1 MANTLV
7 QQNVANVST
16 QASQNVVLNGVS
28 AGNSLVVAVIADSA
42 SGITVSSI
50 TINGE
55 SNATLHGTEFN
66 VSVSGPRV
74 QMIRFGSLGNVTAG
88 GNKTIT
94 ATLSAA
100 PANFALYAA
109 EVSGGDTASFFD
121 AVGTGTTGS
130 GTTISDSITT
140 GSANSSVFCFVAC
153 DGSEAT
159 AGTGYTGIALIN
171 MFWWHEGQYDMDVG
185 GAGAQTPQMTQSS
198 GNWGMLSAAF
208 KTAGGGGGGAYNAV
222 PAIYRYTLQR
232 ARKLFN

>member
-7 QQNVANVST
+7 QQDIGYVSNE
-16 QASQNVVLNGVS
+16 ASQSASLTGVS
-28 AGNSLVVAVIADSA
+28 AGNSLVVAVIAENA

-50 TINGE
+50 TITSE
-55 SNATLHGTEFN
+55 SNATLHGSEFN
-66 VSVSGPRV
+66 CTTGGRV
-74 QMIRFGSLGNVTAG
+74 QMMRFGSLGNVTTG

-100 PANFALYAA
+100 PSQFAIFAA
-109 EVSGGDTASFFD
+109 EISGGDTSAFFD

-140 GSANSSVFCFVAC
+140 GSANSSVFCFVAA
-153 DGSEAT
+153 DGSEPA
-159 AGTGYTGIALIN
+159 AGTGYTGITVTN
-171 MFWWHEGQYDMDVG
+171 MFWYHEGQYDIDVG
-185 GAGAQTPQMTQSS
+185 GAGAQSPQMTQSS